1 MTSES
6 GEAGSVRPLY
16 IVTPTY
22 SRPTQ
27 LPDLTRLANTL
38 RLVPGAHWI
47 VAEDANT
54 THESVTELL
63 EVSGLTHTHL
73 AATRPQELLGK
84 VIGRGVFNR

>member
-1 MTSES
+1 M
-6 GEAGSVRPLY
+6 RPLY

-54 THESVTELL
+54 THEAVTELL
-63 EVSGLTHTHL
+63 EVISQAPGHPSSWPVKGTKG
-73 AATRPQELLGK
+73 RLLSQGCMCQH
-84 VIGRGVFNR
+84 VIRLVR